1 MVLILPLIPL
11 LKELLIKKMA
21 FTLQDL
27 GQNIRKIRLSKNSNL
42 RPGRP
47 MMQKE
52 LASLAGIPASSL
64 CNIENGKYRNPTW
77 EILTKIA
84 RALDCDLP
92 DFFVP
97 QQKEVQAAEIALRE
111 MIELLVKERLDS
123 LLKEKIR

>member
-1 MVLILPLIPL
+1 
-11 LKELLIKKMA
+11 MA

-27 GQNIRKIRLSKNSNL
+27 GQNIRRIRLSKNSTI

-52 LASLAGIPASSL
+52 LADLAGIPASSL

-84 RALDCDLP
+84 RALNCDLP
-92 DFFVP
+92 DFFVA
-97 QQKEVQAAEIALRE
+97 QQKEVHAAEIALRE
-111 MIELLVKERLDS
+111 MIDLLVRERLDS
-123 LLKEKIR
+123 FIKEKIK